1 MSLDVV
7 AVALVYV
14 LAVARVTR
22 LVNQDVVFDPVRL
35 AVARR
40 LSSVSRAVSELE
52 LSGRDGLAGR
62 LRGVQSRWGAV
73 SYFLGCP
80 WCVSMWLAAATAW
93 IPLWFAGN
101 RVAVY
106 VGVVLAVSHVV
117 GLGARLADDGED
129 VEIVEEG

>member
-62 LRGVQSRWGAV
+62 LRGVQGRWGAV

-80 WCVSMWLAAATAW
+80 WCVSMWLAAFTAW
-93 IPLWFAGN
+93 VPLWFAGN

>member
-7 AVALVYV
+7 AVAVVYV

-22 LVNQDVVFDPVRL
+22 LVNSDVVFDPVRL
-35 AVARR
+35 WVARR

-52 LSGRDGLAGR
+52 LSGRDGLAAR
-62 LRGVQSRWGAV
+62 LRGVQSRWNTV

-80 WCVSMWLAAATAW
+80 WCVGLWVAAFTAW
-93 IPLWFAGN
+93 VPLWFAGN

-106 VGVVLAVSHVV
+106 VGVVLAASHIV

-129 VEIVEEG
+129 IEIVAEG